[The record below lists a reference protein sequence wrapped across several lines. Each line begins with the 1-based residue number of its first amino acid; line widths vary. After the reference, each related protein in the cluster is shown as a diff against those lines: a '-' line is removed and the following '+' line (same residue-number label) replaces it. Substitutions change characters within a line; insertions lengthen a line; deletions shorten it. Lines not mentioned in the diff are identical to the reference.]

1 MNCTK
6 CGKEIPEGEK
16 TVCEDC
22 EKKFEVSSDKTEK
35 NSKLKLVIAIAVA
48 VVILAVIVLCVIK
61 VLGNSSNIGNSI
73 GNIRNY
79 GYGAS
84 DGKWIYYLSPNEDST
99 KVGISKVKNNG
110 DEKQELL
117 MDDMD
122 IVSINSYK
130 NYIYFI
136 GIASSSYSETDEIDN
151 KIYKMKKDGSDLEV
165 INDNE
170 FNNEC
175 YEIYAL
181 NNSIYYIGV
190 DQNIYK
196 MNLDGTNRELVSENG
211 TGYIGITNKYIIYN
225 VQNEAGDNYITHI
238 MNIDGSNSRAII
250 ENERLYS
257 VDVSENYIYYT
268 NAEKQIYK
276 TEIDSGEQ
284 ELILDTTAYNLNLKD
299 NYLYFLNYADVENED
314 YTVCLYRIKADG
326 SDEQAQNIKTLSS
339 YSGYINLVGDWV
351 MYMDSDDNSG
361 FINLVKSDASGEEKK
376 IYTLNYEEYYNSIN
390 DTEDTAENV
399 NTDGQENENPES
411 ETPDTENN
419 VTPEESNTAQ

>member
-1 MNCTK
+1 
-6 CGKEIPEGEK
+6 
-16 TVCEDC
+16 
-22 EKKFEVSSDKTEK
+22 
-35 NSKLKLVIAIAVA
+35 
-48 VVILAVIVLCVIK
+48 
-61 VLGNSSNIGNSI
+61 
-73 GNIRNY
+73 
-79 GYGAS
+79 
-84 DGKWIYYLSPNEDST
+84 
-99 KVGISKVKNNG
+99 
-110 DEKQELL
+110 
-117 MDDMD
+117 
-122 IVSINSYK
+122 
-130 NYIYFI
+130 
-136 GIASSSYSETDEIDN
+136 
-151 KIYKMKKDGSDLEV
+151 
-165 INDNE
+165 
-170 FNNEC
+170 
-175 YEIYAL
+175 
-181 NNSIYYIGV
+181 
-190 DQNIYK
+190 
-196 MNLDGTNRELVSENG
+196 
-211 TGYIGITNKYIIYN
+211 
-225 VQNEAGDNYITHI
+225 